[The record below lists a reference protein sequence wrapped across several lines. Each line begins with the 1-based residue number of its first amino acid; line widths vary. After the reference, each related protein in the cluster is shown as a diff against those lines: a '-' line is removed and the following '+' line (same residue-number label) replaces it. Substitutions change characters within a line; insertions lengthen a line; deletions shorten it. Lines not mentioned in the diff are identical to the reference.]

1 MFKFLFRKKS
11 KAAAEQEKAEI
22 AVKYL
27 IVGLGNMG
35 PDYDNTRHNV
45 GFDVV
50 DYLAAKH
57 KVEFED
63 LRYGFVG
70 RFRHKGRIYV
80 LVKPNTYMNRSG
92 QAIRYWLQK
101 EKLPIEQLMVV
112 LDDLNLNFGRV
123 RIKTKGGAGGHNG
136 LKNIEEL
143 LATNQYPRLRVGI
156 GDQFNKGQQVDFVL
170 GKWSTAEEE
179 LLPKIVK
186 HAAGAILSFG
196 AIGLARTMNEF
207 NKKGFTISK
216 TKDTDPPKK
225 TEE

>member
-1 MFKFLFRKKS
+1 MFKFFFRKKRE
-11 KAAAEQEKAEI
+11 AIAQQEKAEA

-35 PDYDNTRHNV
+35 PDYDGTRHNV

-50 DYLAAKH
+50 DYIAAKH

-70 RFRHKGRIYV
+70 RFKHKGRIYV

-101 EKLPIEQLMVV
+101 EKLSIEHLMVI

-143 LATNQYPRLRVGI
+143 LATNQYPRLRIGI
-156 GDQFNKGQQVDFVL
+156 GDQYSKGRQVDFVL
-170 GKWSTAEEE
+170 GKWSKEEEE
-179 LLPKIVK
+179 LLPKIIK
-186 HAAGAILSFG
+186 HAAGAVLSFG
-196 AIGLARTMNEF
+196 AIGLARTMNQF
-207 NKKGFTISK
+207 NKKGFQL
-216 TKDTDPPKK
+216 PKK
-225 TEE
+225 EDPSPSEDDKS

>member
-1 MFKFLFRKKS
+1 
-11 KAAAEQEKAEI
+11 
-22 AVKYL
+22 VKYL

-35 PDYDNTRHNV
+35 PDYDGTRHNV

-50 DYLAAKH
+50 DYIAAKH

-70 RFRHKGRIYV
+70 RFKHKGRVYV

-101 EKLPIEQLMVV
+101 EKLSIGHLMVV

-143 LATNQYPRLRVGI
+143 LATNQYPRLRIGI
-156 GDQFNKGQQVDFVL
+156 GEQYHKGNQVDFVL
-170 GKWSTAEEE
+170 GKWSKKEEE

-196 AIGLARTMNEF
+196 SIGLARTMNQF
-207 NKKGFTISK
+207 NKKGFELK
-216 TKDTDPPKK
+216 KDEEPTPPEN
-225 TEE
+225 TES

>member
-11 KAAAEQEKAEI
+11 KAAAEQEKAEN

-35 PDYDNTRHNV
+35 ADYDNTRHNV
-45 GFDVV
+45 GFDVI

-57 KVEFED
+57 NVVLKICVMVLLVD
-63 LRYGFVG
+63 LG
-70 RFRHKGRIYV
+70 HKGRIYV

-92 QAIRYWLQK
+92 QAVRYWLQK
-101 EKLPIEQLMVV
+101 EKLPIEQLMVI

-143 LATNQYPRLRVGI
+143 LATNQYPRLRIGI
-156 GDQFNKGQQVDFVL
+156 GDQYHKGQQVDFVL
-170 GKWSTAEEE
+170 GKWSEKEEE
-179 LLPKIVK
+179 LLPKIIK

-207 NKKGFTISK
+207 NKKGFTLPNK
-216 TKDTDPPKK
+216 
-225 TEE
+225 EEF

>member
-11 KAAAEQEKAEI
+11 KATAEEEKAEI

-57 KVEFED
+57 KVVFED

-70 RFRHKGRIYV
+70 RFKHKGRIYV
-80 LVKPNTYMNRSG
+80 LLKPNTYMNRSG

-143 LATNQYPRLRVGI
+143 LATNEYPRLRIGI

-170 GKWSTAEEE
+170 GKWSKKEEE

-196 AIGLARTMNEF
+196 AIGLVRTMNEF
-207 NKKGFTISK
+207 NKKGFNFPTEENI
-216 TKDTDPPKK
+216 DPPKK
-225 TEE
+225 NI